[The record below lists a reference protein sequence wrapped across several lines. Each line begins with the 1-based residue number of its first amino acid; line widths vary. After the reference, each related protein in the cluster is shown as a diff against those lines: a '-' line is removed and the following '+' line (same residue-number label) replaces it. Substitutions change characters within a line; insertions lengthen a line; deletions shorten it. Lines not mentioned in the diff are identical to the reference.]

1 MSAID
6 SDDDI
11 QSSTQI
17 QQPKLP
23 GNYSARISDRWSQQN
38 RRDSINSTTIDGV
51 HSKLSLDHIFPAQLY
66 STESG
71 RLFHAGQVLI
81 VLVGL
86 PARGKTHLAV
96 SITRYL
102 RWLGV
107 KTHPFHV
114 GDYRRAVYKNF
125 EDDIP
130 QDYFSAVPK
139 TEIGIKLRQKVLK
152 DCLDGISNFFEIEK
166 GQVAIYDALNALPK
180 DRLDLQNEFGSK
192 GIKVLFIESIV
203 DDDELLARNV
213 ANAASSPDYI
223 GWNPKQAKEDY
234 INRIKT
240 NAPIYIKMNEG
251 NEDESALSFIK
262 FINFGDRLIMNNSQ
276 YGYLINRIVFFL
288 MNSKIKNGCVYF
300 ARCGKSDLDKYIDD
314 EELNKSG
321 LEFSE
326 KLSSKLLNHVSKR
339 KKLEK
344 KPSFVNVVMAGGNH
358 NLLGQSGTTNKQS
371 IHPPFLS
378 AYTNSHSN
386 LNSNFNS
393 NTNSANQSTDNL
405 NIKHKIR
412 QPPTADGSSEDSFVV
427 WTATRKR
434 TSSTANPFRQKGITV
449 RERYQLNQLNPG
461 EVADMTQDEI
471 KSQFPDE
478 YEQDLNDPYH
488 HRYPRAESYHDLA
501 VRMEPLLLE
510 MERMSGDILIIAHES
525 VLAVLY
531 GYLMACSCY
540 DIPSL
545 KFPRNEIVEIS
556 YTPYEN
562 VARRI
567 VMDDVEP

>member
-1 MSAID
+1 MSAIVE
-6 SDDDI
+6 SDEDDI
-11 QSSTQI
+11 TTTMTGCEI
-17 QQPKLP
+17 QPPKIP
-23 GNYSARISDRWSQQN
+23 GNYSARTQKRWSSTSSRN
-38 RRDSINSTTIDGV
+38 SFGSTTIDGV
-51 HSKLSLDHIFPAQLY
+51 HAHLSPNHIFPAQLY

-71 RLFHAGQVLI
+71 RLFHAGKVLI
-81 VLVGL
+81 ALVGL

-107 KTHPFHV
+107 KTHAFHV
-114 GDYRRAVYKNF
+114 GDYRRKTYANF

-130 QDYFSAVPK
+130 QDYFKAVPN
-139 TEIGIKLRQKVLK
+139 TERGVELRQKILD
-152 DCLDGISNFFEIEK
+152 DCLSDVTRFLQNEK

-180 DRLDLQNEFGSK
+180 DRLELQEMFSK
-192 GIKVLFIESIV
+192 KNIKVLFIESIV
-203 DDDELLARNV
+203 DDEDLIAKNV
-213 ANAASSPDYI
+213 ANAASSPDYK
-223 GWNPKQAKEDY
+223 GWDPKLAKKDY
-234 INRIKT
+234 LERIKA

-251 NEDESALSFIK
+251 KEDETHLSYVK
-262 FINFGDRLIMNNSQ
+262 FVNFGEKLVMNNSQ

-288 MNSKIKNGCVYF
+288 MNSKIKSGCVYF

-314 EELNKSG
+314 EQLNKSG

-326 KLSSKLLNHVSKR
+326 KLSSRLLNYISRR

-344 KPSFVNVVMAGGNH
+344 KPSYVNTITLESTG
-358 NLLGQSGTTNKQS
+358 SS
-371 IHPPFLS
+371 
-378 AYTNSHSN
+378 
-386 LNSNFNS
+386 LNSSSEALN
-393 NTNSANQSTDNL
+393 NL
-405 NIKHKIR
+405 GKHEVR
-412 QPPTADGSSEDSFVV
+412 QPPRADGSSDDSFVV

-434 TSSTANPFRQKGITV
+434 TSATANPFRKRGITV

-461 EVADMTQDEI
+461 EIADLSLDEI
-471 KSQFPDE
+471 KQRFPDD
-478 YEQDLNDPYH
+478 YKQDQKDPYH

-545 KFPRNEIVEIS
+545 QFPRNEIVEIS

-562 VARRI
+562 KATRI
-567 VMDDVEP
+567 QMEGVDP

>member
-1 MSAID
+1 MSAIVE
-6 SDDDI
+6 SDDEDI
-11 QSSTQI
+11 TTTMTGCEMI
-17 QQPKLP
+17 QPPKYP
-23 GNYSARISDRWSQQN
+23 GNYSARTQKRWSSSSRN
-38 RRDSINSTTIDGV
+38 SAGSTTIDGV
-51 HSKLSLDHIFPAQLY
+51 HAYLSPNHIFPAQLY

-71 RLFHAGQVLI
+71 RLFHAGKVLI

-114 GDYRRAVYKNF
+114 GDYRRAAYSNF

-130 QDYFSAVPK
+130 QDYFSAAPK
-139 TEIGIKLRQKVLK
+139 TEEGVRLRQQILN
-152 DCLDGISNFFEIEK
+152 DCLNAITRFFENER

-180 DRLDLQNEFGSK
+180 DRLHLQETFSK
-192 GIKVLFIESIV
+192 KNIKVLFIESIV
-203 DDDELLARNV
+203 ENDELIAKNV

-223 GWNPKQAKEDY
+223 GWDPKAAKEDY
-234 INRIKT
+234 LHRINT
-240 NAPIYIKMNEG
+240 NAPIYTPMG
-251 NEDESALSFIK
+251 DGQESEHHLSYIK
-262 FINFGDRLIMNNSQ
+262 FINFGEKLVMNNSQ

-288 MNSKIKNGCVYF
+288 MNSSIKSGCVYF

-314 EELNKSG
+314 EELNEEG
-321 LEFSE
+321 LEYAE
-326 KLSSKLLNHVSKR
+326 RLTRKLLKHVAKR
-339 KKLEK
+339 KKMEK
-344 KPSFVNVVMAGGNH
+344 KPSFVDA
-358 NLLGQSGTTNKQS
+358 LKL
-371 IHPPFLS
+371 
-378 AYTNSHSN
+378 N
-386 LNSNFNS
+386 LNSSSLNS
-393 NTNSANQSTDNL
+393 SSDTL
-405 NIKHKIR
+405 NMEKYEFR
-412 QPPTADGSSEDSFVV
+412 QPPTADGSSDDSFVV

-434 TSSTANPFRQKGITV
+434 TSATANPFRKRGITV
-449 RERYQLNQLNPG
+449 RERYQLNQLNTG
-461 EVADMTQDEI
+461 DVSDLSQEEI
-471 KSQFPDE
+471 KEKFPVE
-478 YEQDLNDPYH
+478 YEQDRKDPYH

-545 KFPRNEIVEIS
+545 QFPRNEIAEIS

-562 VARRI
+562 VARKI
-567 VMDDVEP
+567 VLDDVEP